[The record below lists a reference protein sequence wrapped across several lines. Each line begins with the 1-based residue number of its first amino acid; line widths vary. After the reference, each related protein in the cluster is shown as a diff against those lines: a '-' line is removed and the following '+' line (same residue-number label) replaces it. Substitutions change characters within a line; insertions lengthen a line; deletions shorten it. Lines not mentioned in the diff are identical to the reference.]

1 MLHRQKIRK
10 VLSTTAMLFALIATS
25 PAFSYI
31 AHAANGSHDVEDK
44 KKEDKEKKDKKDKE
58 DNEKKEREKNDREE
72 GMREVIKGIVTTKGN
87 SEDKQRLEDTQ
98 ALVNKLS
105 PEILEMYEKVGG
117 KIHLTEKSIAEN
129 PIVKGLS
136 EKDKNIKDSEGKEVS
151 IDSHFVFSTGG
162 KNPTVIIHIEEY
174 SESHTK
180 SKEVYYEIGKAIAR
194 DALGESAFVNE
205 SFLYAV
211 HQAKA
216 DKDASA
222 LLLSHVP
229 PYEGEYDNAYV
240 KEHINDFR
248 EVFAQAFAYYY
259 EPSYQPV
266 LKAYAPEMFRY
277 MNDMSKKGFNETNTH
292 LMEKQTTPLDFQD
305 DMDAAKEFGAKIKL
319 SDTVVTK
326 EDKKFMDGY
335 VAYGPRLNRILRGI
349 DKHPGISDIDLFIHG
364 IDSLFKKEEA
374 KLPNDLIVYRR
385 TDERE
390 FALTAGSLFT
400 KDGNVNHDA
409 INKLKKLEGKIK
421 TDKGFIST
429 SLALNSI
436 PLGGN
441 QESILI
447 QMKLPKG
454 TPAIYMDNNWLEL
467 LLKRD
472 SSYKII
478 NVKGIVLNGRI
489 VVNIEAEL
497 LPEKQKK

>member
-1 MLHRQKIRK
+1 MQHRNKMLK
-10 VLSTTAMLFALIATS
+10 VLSTTTMLLALTATS

-31 AHAANGSHDVEDK
+31 THAANGIHDVEDK
-44 KKEDKEKKDKKDKE
+44 KKEDKQKKEKE
-58 DNEKKEREKNDREE
+58 DKEKKEREKKSREE
-72 GMREVIKGIVTTKGN
+72 RMKEIIKGIVTTEVN
-87 SEDKQRLEDTQ
+87 SEEKQRLQDTQ
-98 ALVNKLS
+98 ELLKKLS
-105 PEILEMYEKVGG
+105 PEVLEMYEKAGG
-117 KIHLTEKSIAEN
+117 KIHLTDKSIAEN
-129 PIVKGLS
+129 PTLRDLS
-136 EKDKNIKDSEGKEVS
+136 EKDKQIKDSEGNEVS
-151 IDSHFVFSTGG
+151 LDSRFVFSIGG
-162 KNPTVIIHIEEY
+162 KNPALIIHTEEY
-174 SESHTK
+174 SESHSK

-194 DALGESAFVNE
+194 DTLSESTFVNE
-205 SFLYAV
+205 EFLHAV

-216 DKDASA
+216 DEDASA
-222 LLLSHVP
+222 LLLSHLP
-229 PYEGEYDNAYV
+229 THEGEYDTTYV
-240 KEHINDFR
+240 KEHINEFR
-248 EVFAQAFAYYY
+248 EVFAQAFSYYY
-259 EPSYQPV
+259 EPSYRPG

-277 MNDMSKKGFNETNTH
+277 MDDMSKKGFNEINTQVK
-292 LMEKQTTPLDFQD
+292 EKQITPLDFKSD
-305 DMDAAKEFGAKIKL
+305 IDAAKEFGAKIKL

-335 VAYGPRLNRILRGI
+335 VAYGPMLNRILRGV
-349 DKHPGISDIDLFIHG
+349 DKHPGISDIDMFIHG

-390 FALTAGSLFT
+390 FALPAGSLFT

-429 SLALNSI
+429 SLALNNV

-454 TPAIYMDNNWLEL
+454 TPAIYMDNSWLEL

-478 NVKGIVLNGRI
+478 NVKGIVLNDKI
-489 VVNIEAEL
+489 VVNIETEL
-497 LPEKQKK
+497 VPEKQKK

>member
-1 MLHRQKIRK
+1 MPHRNKMLK
-10 VLSTTAMLFALIATS
+10 VLSTTTMLLVLTSTS

-31 AHAANGSHDVEDK
+31 THAANGIHDVEVK
-44 KKEDKEKKDKKDKE
+44 KKEDKEKKEKE
-58 DNEKKEREKNDREE
+58 EREKKDREKKS
-72 GMREVIKGIVTTKGN
+72 REERMKEIMKGIVTTEVK
-87 SEDKQRLEDTQ
+87 SEEEQRLQDTQ
-98 ALVNKLS
+98 ALLNKLS
-105 PEILEMYEKVGG
+105 PEILEMYEKAGG
-117 KIHLTEKSIAEN
+117 KIHLTERSIAEN
-129 PIVKGLS
+129 PTLRDIS
-136 EKDKNIKDSEGKEVS
+136 EKEKQIKDSEGNEVS
-151 IDSHFVFSTGG
+151 LDSHFVFSIGG
-162 KNPTVIIHIEEY
+162 KNPALIIHTEEY
-174 SESHTK
+174 SDSHSK

-194 DALGESAFVNE
+194 DTLGESAFVNE
-205 SFLYAV
+205 TFLDAV

-216 DKDASA
+216 DEDASA
-222 LLLSHVP
+222 LLLSHLP
-229 PYEGEYDNAYV
+229 AHEGEYDTTYV
-240 KEHINDFR
+240 KEHINEFR

-259 EPSYQPV
+259 EPSYEPV
-266 LKAYAPEMFRY
+266 LKAYAPEMFKY
-277 MNDMSKKGFNETNTH
+277 MDDISKKGFNEINTQ
-292 LMEKQTTPLDFQD
+292 LKEEQTTPLDFKSD
-305 DMDAAKEFGAKIKL
+305 IDAAKEFGTKIKL

-335 VAYGPRLNRILRGI
+335 VAYGPMLNRILRGV
-349 DKHPGISDIDLFIHG
+349 DKHPGITDIDTFIHG

-390 FALTAGSLFT
+390 FALPAGSLFT

-429 SLALNSI
+429 SLALNNV

-454 TPAIYMDNNWLEL
+454 TPAIYMDNSWLEL

-478 NVKGIVLNGRI
+478 NVKGIVLNDKI
-489 VVNIEAEL
+489 VVNIETEL
-497 LPEKQKK
+497 VPEKQKK

>member
-1 MLHRQKIRK
+1 MIHRYKIRK
-10 VLSTTAMLFALIATS
+10 VLSTTAMLFALTATS
-25 PAFSYI
+25 PALSYI
-31 AHAANGSHDVEDK
+31 VHAANGSHDVEDK
-44 KKEDKEKKDKKDKE
+44 KKEDKEKRDKE
-58 DNEKKEREKNDREE
+58 EKEKKEREKKAREE
-72 GMREVIKGIVTTKGN
+72 RMKEVIKGIVTKKGN
-87 SEDKQRLEDTQ
+87 SEDEQRLEDTQ
-98 ALVNKLS
+98 ALLNKLS
-105 PEILEMYEKVGG
+105 PEVLEMYEKVGG
-117 KIHLTEKSIAEN
+117 KIHLTENSIAEN
-129 PIVKGLS
+129 PIIKELN
-136 EKDKNIKDSEGKEVS
+136 EKDKNIKDSEGNEVS
-151 IDSHFVFSTGG
+151 VDSRFVFSIGG
-162 KNPTVIIHIEEY
+162 KNPTVIIHTEEY

-194 DALGESAFVNE
+194 DTLEESAFVNE
-205 SFLYAV
+205 SFLNAV

-216 DKDASA
+216 DEDASA
-222 LLLSHVP
+222 LLLSHLP
-229 PYEGEYDNAYV
+229 SHEGEYDTAYV

-259 EPSYQPV
+259 ESSYQPV

-277 MNDMSKKGFNETNTH
+277 MNDMSKKGLNETTTQ
-292 LMEKQTTPLDFQD
+292 LIGKQTTAVDFQSD
-305 DMDAAKEFGAKIKL
+305 IDAAKEFGAKIKL
-319 SDTVVTK
+319 SDAVVTK

-335 VAYGPRLNRILRGI
+335 VAYGPMLNRILRGV

-390 FALTAGSLFT
+390 FALPAGSLFT

-421 TDKGFIST
+421 TDRGFIST
-429 SLALNSI
+429 SLALNSV

-454 TPAIYMDNNWLEL
+454 TPAIYMDNSWLEL

-478 NVKGIVLNGRI
+478 NVKGIVLNGKI

>member
-1 MLHRQKIRK
+1 MLHRHKMRQ
-10 VLSTTAMLFALIATS
+10 VLSTTAMIFALTATS

-44 KKEDKEKKDKKDKE
+44 KKEDKEKKDKEDK
-58 DNEKKEREKNDREE
+58 EKKEREKKAREE
-72 GMREVIKGIVTTKGN
+72 RMKEVIKGIVKTEGN
-87 SEDKQRLEDTQ
+87 KEDEQRLEDTQ
-98 ALVNKLS
+98 ALLNKLS

-117 KIHLTEKSIAEN
+117 RIHLTENSIAEN

-151 IDSHFVFSTGG
+151 VDSHFVFSIGG
-162 KNPTVIIHIEEY
+162 KNPTVIIHTEEY

-180 SKEVYYEIGKAIAR
+180 SKEIYYEIGKAIAR
-194 DALGESAFVNE
+194 DTLGESAFVNE
-205 SFLYAV
+205 SFLDAV

-216 DKDASA
+216 DEDASA

-229 PYEGEYDNAYV
+229 PHEGEYDTAYV

-266 LKAYAPEMFRY
+266 LQAYAPEMFRY
-277 MNDMSKKGFNETNTH
+277 MNDMSKKGFNETNTP
-292 LMEKQTTPLDFQD
+292 LMEKQTTPLDFQGD
-305 DMDAAKEFGAKIKL
+305 IDAAKEFGAKIKL

-335 VAYGPRLNRILRGI
+335 VAYGPMLNRILRGV

-390 FALTAGSLFT
+390 FALPAGSLFT

-429 SLALNSI
+429 SLALNSV

-454 TPAIYMDNNWLEL
+454 TPAIYMDNSWLEL

-478 NVKGIVLNGRI
+478 NVKGIVLNGKI

-497 LPEKQKK
+497 LPEKQKKK

>member
-1 MLHRQKIRK
+1 MQHRNKMLK
-10 VLSTTAMLFALIATS
+10 VLSTTTMLLALTATS
-25 PAFSYI
+25 PTFSYI
-31 AHAANGSHDVEDK
+31 THAANGIHDVEDK
-44 KKEDKEKKDKKDKE
+44 KKEDKQKKEKE
-58 DNEKKEREKNDREE
+58 DKEKKEREKKSREE
-72 GMREVIKGIVTTKGN
+72 RMKEIMKGIVTTEVR
-87 SEDKQRLEDTQ
+87 SEEEQRLQDTQ

-105 PEILEMYEKVGG
+105 PEVLEMYEKVGG
-117 KIHLTEKSIAEN
+117 KIHLTDKSIAEN
-129 PIVKGLS
+129 PTLRDLS
-136 EKDKNIKDSEGKEVS
+136 EKDKQIKDSEGNEVS
-151 IDSHFVFSTGG
+151 FDSHFVFSIGG
-162 KNPTVIIHIEEY
+162 KNPALIIHTEEY
-174 SESHTK
+174 SESHSK
-180 SKEVYYEIGKAIAR
+180 SKEVYYEIGRAIAR
-194 DALGESAFVNE
+194 DTLGESTFANEAF
-205 SFLYAV
+205 LDAL

-216 DKDASA
+216 DEDASA
-222 LLLSHVP
+222 LLLSHLP
-229 PYEGEYDNAYV
+229 PHEGEFDAAYV
-240 KEHINDFR
+240 KEHINEFR

-266 LKAYAPEMFRY
+266 LKAYSPEMFRY
-277 MNDMSKKGFNETNTH
+277 MDDMSKKGFEEINTQVK
-292 LMEKQTTPLDFQD
+292 EKQITPLDFKSD
-305 DMDAAKEFGAKIKL
+305 IDAAKEFGAKIKL

-335 VAYGPRLNRILRGI
+335 VAYGPMLNRILRGV
-349 DKHPGISDIDLFIHG
+349 DKHPGISDIDMFIHG

-390 FALTAGSLFT
+390 FALPAGSLFT

-429 SLALNSI
+429 SLALNNV

-454 TPAIYMDNNWLEL
+454 TPAIYMDNSWLEL

-478 NVKGIVLNGRI
+478 NVKGIVLNDKI
-489 VVNIEAEL
+489 VVNIETEL
-497 LPEKQKK
+497 VPEKQKK

>member
-1 MLHRQKIRK
+1 MSHRNKMLK
-10 VLSTTAMLFALIATS
+10 VLSTTTMLLAFTAAS

-31 AHAANGSHDVEDK
+31 THAANGIHDVEDK
-44 KKEDKEKKDKKDKE
+44 KKEDKEKKEKE
-58 DNEKKEREKNDREE
+58 DKEKKEREKKSREE
-72 GMREVIKGIVTTKGN
+72 RMKEIIKEIVTTEVK
-87 SEDKQRLEDTQ
+87 SEEEQRLQDTQ
-98 ALVNKLS
+98 ELLKKLS
-105 PEILEMYEKVGG
+105 PEVLEMYEKAGG
-117 KIHLTEKSIAEN
+117 KIHLTDKRIIEN
-129 PIVKGLS
+129 PTLRDIS
-136 EKDKNIKDSEGKEVS
+136 EKEKQIKDSEGNEVS
-151 IDSHFVFSTGG
+151 LDSHFVFSIGG
-162 KNPTVIIHIEEY
+162 KNPALIIHTEEY
-174 SESHTK
+174 SDSHSK

-194 DALGESAFVNE
+194 DTLSESAFANE
-205 SFLYAV
+205 AFLDAL
-211 HQAKA
+211 HQAKT
-216 DKDASA
+216 DEDASA
-222 LLLSHVP
+222 LLLSHLP
-229 PYEGEYDNAYV
+229 PHEGEYDAAYV
-240 KEHINDFR
+240 KEHINEFR

-259 EPSYQPV
+259 EPSYQSA

-277 MNDMSKKGFNETNTH
+277 MDDMSKKGFNEINTQ
-292 LMEKQTTPLDFQD
+292 LKEEQTTPLDFKSD
-305 DMDAAKEFGAKIKL
+305 IDAAKEFGAKIKL

-335 VAYGPRLNRILRGI
+335 VAYGPMLNRILRGI
-349 DKHPGISDIDLFIHG
+349 DKHPGISDIDMFIHG
-364 IDSLFKKEEA
+364 IDNLFKKEEA

-390 FALTAGSLFT
+390 FALPAGSLFT

-429 SLALNSI
+429 SLALNSV

-454 TPAIYMDNNWLEL
+454 TPAIYMDNSWLEL

-472 SSYKII
+472 SSYKIL
-478 NVKGIVLNGRI
+478 NVKGIVLNGKI
-489 VVNIEAEL
+489 VVSIETEL